1 MDILDLFKKG
11 GPAMW
16 PLFVLS
22 VLSLSVIFERLWF
35 WLVILAQEKEIV
47 NRVLDAA
54 GEDWGIAE
62 TIAEQARNQPIGR
75 FLYAPLSLQKSDPET
90 FRLALESTAADEVA
104 GMRRGEKLLEAVIA
118 LSPLLGLL
126 GTVLGLIRSLGA
138 IRIGDL
144 GTEST
149 AGVTTGIGESLISTA
164 SGLIVAIASLVFYRL
179 FQSFVVNQVKIF
191 NKAGNELELLYRQ
204 YTPEPKT
211 VNTERFS
218 KRSSKNF
225 DLSSGLESKTFIQE
239 PENQPDDTIDNLSL
253 HSTSSIEPD
262 DTIDNPSLNPVNSA
276 DLPDHKTDNLSLHS
290 ASSIEPDD
298 TIDNP
303 SLNPINSADLPDHKT
318 DNLSLHPVEKQEDE
332 S

>member
-16 PLFVLS
+16 PLLVLS

-35 WLVILAQEKEIV
+35 WLRILAQEKEIV
-47 NRVLDAA
+47 NRVIDAA

-62 TIAEQARNQPIGR
+62 AMAEQAIKQPVGR
-75 FLYAPLSLQKSDPET
+75 FLYAPLSLQKNDPET
-90 FRLALESTAADEVA
+90 FRLALESTAADEIA

-164 SGLIVAIASLVFYRL
+164 AGLIVAIASLVFYRL

-204 YTPEPKT
+204 YPPEPKT
-211 VNTERFS
+211 INTDRFS
-218 KRSSKNF
+218 KRTSTNF
-225 DLSSGLESKTFIQE
+225 DSSSQLESKTFIQE
-239 PENQPDDTIDNLSL
+239 PENEPDYTTDNFSL
-253 HSTSSIEPD
+253 HSVNSSIEPND
-262 DTIDNPSLNPVNSA
+262 PIDNYGLNLVNSA
-276 DLPDHKTDNLSLHS
+276 NSPDNKMDN
-290 ASSIEPDD
+290 
-298 TIDNP
+298 TN
-303 SLNPINSADLPDHKT
+303 LNSG
-318 DNLSLHPVEKQEDE
+318 EKQEDE

>member
-1 MDILDLFKKG
+1 
-11 GPAMW
+11 MW
-16 PLFVLS
+16 PLLVLS
-22 VLSLSVIFERLWF
+22 VLSVSVIFERLWF
-35 WLVILAQEKEIV
+35 WLRILAQEKEIV

-62 TIAEQARNQPIGR
+62 AIAEQAKNQPIGR

-90 FRLALESTAADEVA
+90 FRLALESTAADEIA

-149 AGVTTGIGESLISTA
+149 AGVTMGIGESLISTA
-164 SGLIVAIASLVFYRL
+164 AGLIVAIASLVFYRL

-191 NKAGNELELLYRQ
+191 NKAGNEMELLYRQ
-204 YTPEPKT
+204 YPPEPKT
-211 VNTERFS
+211 INTERFS
-218 KRSSKNF
+218 KRTSKNL
-225 DLSSGLESKTFIQE
+225 DSSSQLESKTFIQG
-239 PENQPDDTIDNLSL
+239 PEN
-253 HSTSSIEPD
+253 EPD
-262 DTIDNPSLNPVNSA
+262 DTDNYSLNIGNSA
-276 DLPDHKTDNLSLHS
+276 NLPDDKVDN
-290 ASSIEPDD
+290 A
-298 TIDNP
+298 
-303 SLNPINSADLPDHKT
+303 
-318 DNLSLHPVEKQEDE
+318 NLKSGEKQEDE